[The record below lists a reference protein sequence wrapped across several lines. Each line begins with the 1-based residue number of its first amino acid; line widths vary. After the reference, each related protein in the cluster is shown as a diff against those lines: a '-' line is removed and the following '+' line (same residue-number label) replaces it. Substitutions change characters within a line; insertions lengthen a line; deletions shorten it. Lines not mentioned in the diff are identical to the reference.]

1 LFFAWREC
9 DASSLIESLARSGSE
24 NKAVSVPHARRFPGS
39 IINFGSNSGPDAN
52 IVLKLPLFCRHL
64 KTLGRSHVGRFRMS
78 SLPLSQIIEIPD
90 VSLNEKLIP
99 ANDNHEP
106 TSLSIENLEAG
117 SILAPRD
124 YTKPSR
130 SPLVIA
136 AVFCLIVLA
145 AFVVRLAI

>member
-1 LFFAWREC
+1 
-9 DASSLIESLARSGSE
+9 
-24 NKAVSVPHARRFPGS
+24 
-39 IINFGSNSGPDAN
+39 
-52 IVLKLPLFCRHL
+52 
-64 KTLGRSHVGRFRMS
+64 MS
-78 SLPLSQIIEIPD
+78 SVPLSQIIEIPD

-106 TSLSIENLEAG
+106 TALSIENLEAG

-130 SPLVIA
+130 SPLVIT

-145 AFVVRLAI
+145 AFIVRLAI